1 MRNMEVKII
10 RFLIFV
16 AILFLNYNILL
27 LFTSFIAPEGF
38 LNDVRRI
45 GGFFVNLLGLHALF
59 AFSTFFYSRMYLN
72 MKIKFYLLGLSIL
85 APTVYLFSNLEYIY
99 NIQIPDVAVLF
110 TSLFLI
116 NLIVKDFR
124 HNFIRQYFNVL
135 IDPFYKDDV
144 EPF

>member
-1 MRNMEVKII
+1 MKDIEYKVI
-10 RFLIFV
+10 RFLMFIG
-16 AILFLNYNILL
+16 ILFLNYYILL
-27 LFTSFIAPEGF
+27 LLTSFIAPEGF
-38 LNDVRRI
+38 LDDVRRI
-45 GGFFVNLLGLHALF
+45 GGFFINLLGLHALF
-59 AFSTFFYSRMYLN
+59 AFGTFFYSRMYLN
-72 MKIKFYLLGLSIL
+72 MKIKFSLLGLSIL

-99 NIQIPDVAVLF
+99 TIQIPDVAVLF

>member
-72 MKIKFYLLGLSIL
+72 MKIKFYLLGSSIL
-85 APTVYLFSNLEYIY
+85 APIVYLFSNLEYIY
-99 NIQIPDVAVLF
+99 TIQIPDVAVLF